1 MTAGMRRLVVIA
13 IVLLAG
19 VRAGAGPLAQPVGES
34 SFDRPA
40 MWIADRATYTVEILC
55 QAGVEILTDDLAP
68 AKLKLTGLEVLSSDN
83 SRVDE
88 AGSSRYRFRYVLTA
102 YAVEPPPAVA
112 PIPVRYYAARPGQR
126 PEQVAPAGVI
136 YVPGGS
142 VTLRSLLP
150 DNQFADVRDGRPVP
164 PRRLRYRWLGPAGLA
179 LLIVA
184 AAPALIALAGFVRLR
199 RGARATR
206 PPSARQAR
214 RHAREMFEELQV
226 LDASGSD
233 ARRDA
238 FARLDA
244 VVRQHLMTA
253 CGIPAKALTP
263 DEIVAAIGGRDDGP
277 PATAI
282 AGVLQTCERAR
293 YAEPADQP
301 SADEWRATLA
311 MAGELLAPER

>member
-1 MTAGMRRLVVIA
+1 MRAGLRRLVVIA

-19 VRAGAGPLAQPVGES
+19 VRAGAGPPAQPVGES

-40 MWIADRATYTVEILC
+40 MWIADRAIYTVEIRC
-55 QAGVEILTDDLAP
+55 QPGVEILTEDLAP

-83 SRVDE
+83 TRVDE
-88 AGSSRYRFRYVLTA
+88 AGFSRYRFRYVLTA
-102 YAVEPPPAVA
+102 YGVEPPPAVA

-150 DNQFADVRDGRPVP
+150 DNQFADVRDGRTVP
-164 PRRLRYRWLGPAGLA
+164 PRRLRYRWLGPVGLA

-184 AAPALIALAGFVRLR
+184 SAPALTALAGFVRR
-199 RGARATR
+199 RRDAATR
-206 PPSARQAR
+206 PPSARQTR
-214 RHAREMFEELQV
+214 RHAREMFEELPV
-226 LDASGSD
+226 LDASGPD
-233 ARRDA
+233 ARREA

-244 VVRQHLMTA
+244 VVRQYLMTA
-253 CGIPAKALTP
+253 CGVPAAALTP

-277 PATAI
+277 PATAV
-282 AGVLQTCERAR
+282 AWVLETCERAR
-293 YAEPADQP
+293 YAEPAAQP